1 MGSVLVSSWA
11 PRALQKSTQVAHA
24 GHGEPQPLGFQNMS
38 PALGESTIFTLLA
51 SQDGTNIGPRSP
63 QVGLKTVVTCHGFA
77 SILRSLFGRL
87 WAPFWRPLGP
97 PGRSKNPPWA
107 PRAIQKSTQVAHP
120 GRGGHQ
126 GPSQDRPRPLK
137 TPPETPNTPQED
149 QK

>member
-51 SQDGTNIGPRSP
+51 PQDGTKKGPSWSQDRSNMRSF
-63 QVGLKTVVTCHGFA
+63 FA
-77 SILRSLFGRL
+77 SILRSLFGRI
-87 WAPFWRPLGP
+87 WTSFWRPLGP